1 MQKVHSWCTL
11 LKKKPQPIEQV
22 EQVTIICYI
31 NN

>member
-11 LKKKPQPIEQV
+11 LEKKKQQV